1 MLLFQKLSVAWHF
14 SVIYFYKITSNLKK
28 ITVGKKEC
36 TFVRRILNY
45 LELEKVVR
53 ESQIILKTN
62 VESTTVGRTRK
73 GGIISILSPKK
84 MLG

>member
-1 MLLFQKLSVAWHF
+1 
-14 SVIYFYKITSNLKK
+14 
-28 ITVGKKEC
+28 
-36 TFVRRILNY
+36 VRRILNY